1 MPSTHTMNSLV
12 LNGYAVYYLL
22 QRDYIQPEA
31 APYCYAAVIA
41 WTLWIGV
48 ARIYMGMHTPIDIAG
63 GLAAGVVTLG
73 AYISVDSALSGCRP
87 FSYVLLIHR
96 SMTHAHSSPLLTIL

>member
-22 QRDYIQPEA
+22 QRDYLSPQS
-31 APYCYAAVIA
+31 APYLYGAALL

-73 AYISVDSALSGCRP
+73 AYISVDSAPGSR
-87 FSYVLLIHR
+87 R
-96 SMTHAHSSPLLTIL
+96 MSSRLAAVTESA

>member
-1 MPSTHTMNSLV
+1 MWLSQEYGMPSTHTMNSLV
-12 LNGYAVYYLL
+12 LNGYTVYYLL
-22 QRDYIQPEA
+22 QRHYVSPES
-31 APYCYAAVIA
+31 APYLYGATLL

-73 AYISVDSALSGCRP
+73 AYISVDSAPCLDHCCDPALTCR
-87 FSYVLLIHR
+87 VLQLR
-96 SMTHAHSSPLLTIL
+96 